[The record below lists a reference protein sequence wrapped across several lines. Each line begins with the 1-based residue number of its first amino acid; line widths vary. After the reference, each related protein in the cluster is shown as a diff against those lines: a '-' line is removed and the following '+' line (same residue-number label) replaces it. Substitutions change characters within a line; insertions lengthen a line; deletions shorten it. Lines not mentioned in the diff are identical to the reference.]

1 MLSTIDICKAV
12 YIRGIV
18 IINCTFK
25 NGTIEDSTYNT
36 LGTIPAKYS
45 PNNST
50 NAVYFRGAVTGMI
63 ASYSGRIL
71 GGTDNTKIQGYHNST
86 YMYSQI
92 NAGATHISICY
103 FCKI

>member
-1 MLSTIDICKAV
+1 MLSTTDICKAV

-25 NGTIEDSTYNT
+25 NGTIEDSAYNT

-50 NAVYFRGAVTGMI
+50 NGIYFRGAISGMI
-63 ASYSGRIL
+63 GCYSGRIL
-71 GGTDNTKIQGYHNST
+71 GGTDNTKIQGYNNNAYT
-86 YMYSQI
+86 YSQI
-92 NAGATHISICY
+92 NVVGTHISICY